1 MNNDVNREEQI
12 GQPMKC
18 AQQTGPTLFVAVF
31 LLGTIVVHAQE
42 EWHRKGTWEIYGSG
56 QYLFGNTVDF
66 SKFGARLKV
75 DDTAMF
81 GLGAGYHITD
91 HWAVSLDLLGGF
103 TSFNSSGM
111 QLALNNDAFVLSANL
126 NAEYN
131 FLRGRFS
138 PLLRAGLGLY
148 DITDNAGYW
157 STYGETDLSWNVGG
171 GLRWNLS
178 DHFVLKLIGGASWTN
193 LKDSSSTA
201 EFGFVTLGIGAT
213 F

>member
-1 MNNDVNREEQI
+1 LWSTPRRNGTEREF
-12 GQPMKC
+12 GKS
-18 AQQTGPTLFVAVF
+18 TGAASTSSATPWISQSSA
-31 LLGTIVVHAQE
+31 LGSRWTTPQC
-42 EWHRKGTWEIYGSG
+42 SG
-56 QYLFGNTVDF
+56 
-66 SKFGARLKV
+66 
-75 DDTAMF
+75 
-81 GLGAGYHITD
+81 
-91 HWAVSLDLLGGF
+91 WAPA
-103 TSFNSSGM
+103 TT
-111 QLALNNDAFVLSANL
+111 FVLSANL